1 MYKHIST
8 GAGPLMI
15 PVVSCVQSAKFVE
28 VHKVML
34 RALGLLDLTIDKFL
48 SLHHL
53 HACRCYNVN
62 QVKYSN
68 PN

>member
-8 GAGPLMI
+8 GKGPLMI
-15 PVVSCVQSAKFVE
+15 PGVSCVQKFVE

-34 RALGLLDLTIDKFL
+34 RDLGLLDLTIDKFL